1 MIVYNLSLLNSE
13 FILYISIINLKV
25 KGSYAKILNLSDL
38 ENYWISSA
46 PRLLLQS
53 YELSFLIVSSN
64 GIYYI

>member
-38 ENYWISSA
+38 ENY
-46 PRLLLQS
+46 
-53 YELSFLIVSSN
+53 
-64 GIYYI
+64 